1 MLDAIWLTLLRP
13 TGKRQKDS
21 LKRRREVKRKHQVCL
36 LIALGSYPQSG
47 RWGIL
52 GWHLA
57 EAESKEAWEK
67 LLVPLETRGLYRERG
82 LELFIHDSGSGLR
95 ATLDLL
101 YPKIPHQ
108 RCTFHKLQNLWH
120 AIQVPEVLTL
130 QERIDYKLK
139 LLQPIQAI
147 FYAEDEAEAIQLR
160 DSFICVF
167 VQKQPE
173 LVATL
178 QRDWQETIAFFR
190 VLKHFPDWQRTALR
204 TTSLLERVNRML
216 RRLFRPKGAFHS
228 IEGLL
233 ATVARV
239 LNPKRLI

>member
-178 QRDWQETIAFFR
+178 QRDWQETIAFFGFSNTFPIGNER
-190 VLKHFPDWQRTALR
+190 LLGPQAYLNELTVCYDDFSVQKAHFILLR
-204 TTSLLERVNRML
+204 DYSQPLLV
-216 RRLFRPKGAFHS
+216 FS
-228 IEGLL
+228 IPN
-233 ATVARV
+233 A
-239 LNPKRLI
+239 